1 VATIV
6 YAFAWD
12 VRLVA
17 QLCFQRDDGPPCPP
31 PPAEPAEWLTAAR
44 WVAWSIGA
52 LLVVVALVFAGR
64 ASAGRS
70 TSPSVWRLLAGVAGS
85 GLLFS
90 VLVLAG
96 P

>member
-1 VATIV
+1 MATIV
-6 YAFAWD
+6 YVVAWD
-12 VRLVA
+12 VRAVG
-17 QLCFQRDDGPPCPP
+17 QLCLPRDDGPPCPP
-31 PPAEPAEWLTAAR
+31 PPAEAAEWLTAAR

-52 LLVVVALVFAGR
+52 LFVLAALLFAGR

-70 TSPSVWRLLAGVAGS
+70 TALSVWRLLAGAVAS